1 MNRDEYLNLLSRF
14 SGRALPAQV
23 GRHVYLWQGSASSL
37 TATIPGSVARVVD
50 LHKLAAA
57 LTRAPRSVDA
67 ARRLLSR
74 VIRSQLD
81 DLISPHGQ
89 QVVVVTGCDLL
100 GRYRVRLSLFFERA
114 SERVMIVFV
123 VPPDESR
130 FEPPVPLPSYVALD
144 PGAPLEYLSSA
155 LDKRA
160 VIEDAEELT

>member
-1 MNRDEYLNLLSRF
+1 MNRDEFLDLLSRF

-23 GRHVYLWQGSASSL
+23 GRHVYLWHSSVSSL
-37 TATIPGSVARVVD
+37 TTAIPGPVARVLDV
-50 LHKLAAA
+50 HKLAAA

-67 ARRLLSR
+67 ARPLLSR
-74 VIRSQLD
+74 AIRSQLD
-81 DLISPHGQ
+81 DLISPRGQ
-89 QVVVVTGCDLL
+89 QVVVIAGCDLL

-114 SERVMIVFV
+114 SERVMIVFA

-130 FEPPVPLPSYVALD
+130 FRPSVPLPSYVALN

-160 VIEDAEELT
+160 VIDNAEELS